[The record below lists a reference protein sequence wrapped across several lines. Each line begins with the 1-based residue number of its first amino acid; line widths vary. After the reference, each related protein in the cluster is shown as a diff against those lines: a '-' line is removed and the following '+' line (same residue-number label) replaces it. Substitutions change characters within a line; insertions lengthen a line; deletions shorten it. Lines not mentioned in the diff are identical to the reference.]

1 MRITS
6 FSVKN
11 PQFTLVAFG
20 LVAALGVYAFL
31 HIPRAEDPY
40 FPTPNYGI
48 TAIYPGAGAEEVE
61 REVADEL
68 EEQLAELS
76 DIKHLRTRITDNVAF
91 VVVEFEAG
99 IDTDKKEDEVR
110 RQVAAARPN
119 LPPGVKSVEVRHWE
133 TTNVAILQ
141 LAITAPDAL
150 PAARL
155 EAAAEKL
162 IRRLEA
168 VPGVKG
174 VDGWAYP
181 EQEARVEL
189 DTGRLARH
197 NLSAGQVMAAL
208 AGGNAS
214 IPGGDVALG
223 ARRFDVKTSGAYDGV
238 DDLRATVLTPG
249 AGQIVTVGDVADV
262 VIRPADETYLGR
274 YNGQRAAFVTVQMRE
289 GENIFA
295 VRDAALAVVAAYR
308 PELTDGLAIAVG
320 FDQSKNVGHR
330 LGGLQ
335 RDFVIAIALVL
346 ITLIPLGLRASLV
359 VLVSIPTSL
368 AIGVA
373 LLWGFGYSLN
383 QLSIVGFV
391 VALGLLV
398 DDSIVVAENIARHLR
413 EGKTRTEAAIAA
425 SKQIGIAVLGC
436 TATLI
441 FAFVPLLFLPG
452 NAGAFIRSMPV
463 AVVATIAAS
472 LVVSLTLIPFFAS
485 RIMKQG
491 TPGHTGEHEGNWAFR
506 AMSKG
511 IERVYRPVLG
521 AAMRRPGVTLAA
533 TAALVAATVALVPRI
548 GFSLFPTAGIPQVMV
563 KIETA
568 DGTSLAGTDAVARA
582 AEAIVR
588 AEPGVTAVLTSVGE
602 GNPQVYYNVGPR
614 PPSSTV
620 ADLFVQLDHYDAA
633 TTPALLDRLRTKL
646 ATIPGAEITVR
657 EFENG
662 PPVDAPIAIRVF
674 GDDLAELRRLAADVA
689 KTLAATPGTRDV
701 RDPLAIGRTDVA
713 VDLDAA
719 KAALAGVPEVEVDRA
734 VRLAVSGLTVGTLRR
749 PDGDEIDLVVGL
761 PRPGRPDLGALDRL
775 EIPTVTGGHVP
786 FAHVADLR
794 LESSPRLIQHDGRQR
809 VVTVTAEVA
818 TTANAQRVTD
828 DVLARLAGL
837 PMPAGYRW
845 EAGGL
850 VESQKESFAGMGPAI
865 LIALFGVLAIL
876 VLEFKSFSATLI
888 VASVIPLGVAG
899 GLLALFL
906 AGETLSFTASIGFVA
921 LIGIEVKNSIL
932 LVDFT
937 NQLRAE
943 GVPLDDAIRRAGETR
958 FFPILL
964 TSMTA
969 IGGLIPL
976 VLEHSKLY
984 SPLALVLIGGLV
996 SSTILS
1002 RLVTPVMSK
1011 LLLRRTPAPEAAH
1024 EPAAA
1029 VPVSAVS

>member
-1 MRITS
+1 MRITE

-11 PQFTLVAFG
+11 PQFTLVAFM
-20 LVAALGVYAFL
+20 LVAALGVFSFFT
-31 HIPRAEDPY
+31 IPRAEDPY
-40 FPTPNYGI
+40 FPTPNFGI
-48 TAIYPGAGAEEVE
+48 VAVYPGAGPEQVE
-61 REVADEL
+61 REVADKI

-76 DIKHLRTRITDNVAF
+76 EIKHIRTRVEDNVAF
-91 VVVEFEAG
+91 IVVEFDAG
-99 IDTDKKEDEVR
+99 IDTAKKEDEVR

-119 LPPGVKSVEVRHWE
+119 LPPGVKSIEVRHWE

-141 LAITAPDAL
+141 LAITAPDAA
-150 PAARL
+150 AARV
-155 EAAAEKL
+155 EATADRL
-162 IRRLEA
+162 IKRLEA

-181 EQEARVEL
+181 EQVARVEL
-189 DTGRLARH
+189 DPGRLARH
-197 NLSAGQVMAAL
+197 NLSSGHVIAAL
-208 AGGNAS
+208 TGGNAS
-214 IPGGDVALG
+214 IPGGEVTLG
-223 ARRFDVKTSGAYDGV
+223 DRRFDVKTSGAYDDV
-238 DDLRATVLTPG
+238 DDVRATVLTPG

-262 VIRPADETYLGR
+262 VVRPADDTYLGR
-274 YNGQRAAFVTVQMRE
+274 YNGVRAAFVTVQMRA
-289 GENIFA
+289 GENIFE
-295 VRDAALAVVAAYR
+295 VRDAALATVDAFR
-308 PELTDGLAIAVG
+308 PELPPGMGIEVG
-320 FDQSKNVGHR
+320 FDQSKNVEHR
-330 LGGLQ
+330 LGGLE
-335 RDFVIAIALVL
+335 RDFAIAIVLVL

-373 LLWGFGYSLN
+373 LLYGLGYSLN

-391 VALGLLV
+391 LALGLLV

-413 EGKTRTEAAIAA
+413 DGKTRTEAAIAA
-425 SKQIGIAVLGC
+425 SKQIGIAVVGC

-463 AVVATIAAS
+463 AVVVTIAAS
-472 LVVSLTLIPFFAS
+472 LVVSLTLIPFLAS
-485 RIMKQG
+485 RIMK
-491 TPGHTGEHEGNWAFR
+491 GHGAGETHTGNWAYR

-511 IERVYRPVLG
+511 IETAYRPVLA
-521 AAMRRPGVTLAA
+521 AAMRRPLITLAA
-533 TAALVAATVALVPRI
+533 TAAVVAGALSLVPRI

-563 KIETA
+563 KIETP
-568 DGTSLAGTDAVARA
+568 DGTSLAGTDAVARQ

-588 AEPGVTAVLTSVGE
+588 AEPGVKAILTSVGQ

-614 PPSSTV
+614 QQSSTV
-620 ADLFVQLDHYDAA
+620 ADLFVQLDRYDADA
-633 TTPALLDRLRTKL
+633 TPALLDRLRAEL
-646 ATIPGAEITVR
+646 ASIPGAEITIR

-662 PPVDAPIAIRVF
+662 PPIEAPVAIRVF
-674 GDDLAELRRLAADVA
+674 GDDLAELQRQATVVADV
-689 KTLAATPGTRDV
+689 LAHTPGTRDV
-701 RDPLAIGRTDVA
+701 RNPLALGRTDVA
-713 VDLDAA
+713 VELDPQRAA
-719 KAALAGVPEVEVDRA
+719 MAGVPEVEVDRA
-734 VRLAVSGLTVGTLRR
+734 VRLAVSGLTVGTLQRAE
-749 PDGDEIDLVVGL
+749 GEEIDLVVGL
-761 PRPGRPDLGALDRL
+761 PRPARPDLGALDQV

-786 FAHVADLR
+786 FAHVADLG
-794 LESSPRLIQHDGRQR
+794 LTSSPRLIQHDGRQR
-809 VVTVTAEVA
+809 VVTVTAEVV
-818 TTANAQRVTD
+818 TGANAQRVTAD
-828 DVLARLAGL
+828 ALGRIAKL

-850 VESQKESFAGMGPAI
+850 VESQKESFSGMGPAI

-876 VLEFKSFSATLI
+876 VLEFRSFAATLI
-888 VASVIPLGVAG
+888 VASVIPLGAAG
-899 GLLALFL
+899 GLVALFL

-964 TSMTA
+964 TSLTA

-984 SPLALVLIGGLV
+984 SPLAIVLIGGLV

-1011 LLLRRTPAPEAAH
+1011 LLLRRQPAPEPATALHAA
-1024 EPAAA
+1024 PATAG
-1029 VPVSAVS
+1029 

>member
-11 PQFTLVAFG
+11 PQFTLVAF
-20 LVAALGVYAFL
+20 LCVAALGVYSFFA
-31 HIPRAEDPY
+31 IPRAEDPY
-40 FPTPNYGI
+40 FPTPNYSVV
-48 TAIYPGAGAEEVE
+48 AIYPGASAEQVE
-61 REVADEL
+61 REVADEI
-68 EEQLAELS
+68 EEQLAELGE
-76 DIKHLRTRITDNVAF
+76 IKHLRTRIEDNVAF
-91 VVVEFEAG
+91 ILVEFEAG
-99 IDTDKKEDEVR
+99 IDTSEKEDEVR

-119 LPPGVKSVEVRHWE
+119 LPPGVKSVEVKHFE

-141 LAITAPDAL
+141 LALTAKDGAS
-150 PAARL
+150 PAQI
-155 EAAAEKL
+155 EATADKL
-162 IRRLEA
+162 VKRLEA
-168 VPGVKG
+168 VHGVKD
-174 VDGWAYP
+174 VEGWAYP
-181 EQEARVEL
+181 EQVARVEL
-189 DTGRLARH
+189 DPGRLARH
-197 NLSAGQVMAAL
+197 NLSSGQVIAAL
-208 AGGNAS
+208 SGANAS

-223 ARRFDVKTSGAYDGV
+223 DRKFDVKTSGAYDRV
-238 DDLRATVLTPG
+238 EDITHTVLTPG

-262 VIRPADETYLGR
+262 VLRPADDTYLGR
-274 YNGQRAAFVTVQMRE
+274 YNGERAAFITVQMRE

-295 VRDAALAVVAAYR
+295 VRDAALATVDGFRA
-308 PELTDGLAIAVG
+308 ELPPGMAIDVG
-320 FDQSKNVGHR
+320 FDQSKNVAHR
-330 LGGLQ
+330 LGGLE
-335 RDFVIAIALVL
+335 RDFAIAIVLVL

-373 LLWGFGYSLN
+373 LLYGLGYSLN

-391 VALGLLV
+391 LALGLLV

-413 EGKTRTEAAIAA
+413 DGMSRTDAAIAA
-425 SKQIGIAVLGC
+425 SKQIGIAVVGC

-463 AVVATIAAS
+463 AVVVTIAAS
-472 LVVSLTLIPFFAS
+472 LVVSLTLIPFLAS
-485 RIMKQG
+485 RIMK
-491 TPGHTGEHEGNWAFR
+491 GHGGGKHDGNLAYR
-506 AMSKG
+506 AMSKA
-511 IERVYRPVLG
+511 IETAYRPVLA
-521 AAMRRPGVTLAA
+521 AAMRRPLVTLAL
-533 TAALVAATVALVPRI
+533 TAAVVAGAFALVPRI

-563 KIETA
+563 KIETP
-568 DGTSLAGTDAVARA
+568 DGTSLAGTDAVARE

-588 AEPGVTAVLTSVGE
+588 ATPGVTAVLTSVGQ

-614 PPSSTV
+614 QQSSTV

-633 TTPALLDRLRTKL
+633 GTPALLDRLRADL
-646 ATIPGAEITVR
+646 AAIPGAEITVR

-662 PPVDAPIAIRVF
+662 PPIEAPIAIRVF
-674 GDDLAELRRLAADVA
+674 GDDLAELRRQATAVAD
-689 KTLAATPGTRDV
+689 TLAHIPGTRDV
-701 RDPLAIGRTDVA
+701 RNPLAIGRTDVE
-713 VDLDAA
+713 VELDAQR
-719 KAALAGVPEVEVDRA
+719 AALTGVAEVEVDRA
-734 VRLAVSGLTVGTLRR
+734 VRLAVTGLTVGTLQQ
-749 PDGDEIDLVVGL
+749 GEGEEIDLVVGL
-761 PRPGRPDLGALDRL
+761 PRPARPDLGALDRL

-794 LESSPRLIQHDGRQR
+794 LVSSPRLIQHDGRQR
-809 VVTVTAEVA
+809 VVTVTAEVM
-818 TTANAQRVTD
+818 TNANAARVTQD
-828 DVLARLAGL
+828 ALARVDAL
-837 PMPAGYRW
+837 PLPAGYRW

-850 VESQKESFAGMGPAI
+850 VESQKESFGGMGPAI

-888 VASVIPLGVAG
+888 VASVIPLGAAG
-899 GLLALFL
+899 GLVALFL

-943 GVPLDDAIRRAGETR
+943 GVPLDEAIRRAGETR

-984 SPLALVLIGGLV
+984 SPLAIVLIGGLV

-1011 LLLRRTPAPEAAH
+1011 LLLRRRPTVAITVPA
-1024 EPAAA
+1024 
-1029 VPVSAVS
+1029 

>member
-1 MRITS
+1 VRITQ
-6 FSVKN
+6 FAVKN
-11 PQFTLVAFG
+11 PQFTLVAFV
-20 LVAALGVYAFL
+20 LVAALGVFSFL

-48 TAIYPGAGAEEVE
+48 TAIYPGAGPEEVE
-61 REVADEL
+61 REVADEI
-68 EEQLAELS
+68 EEQVAELA
-76 DIKHLRTRITDNVAF
+76 DIKHIRTRIVDNVAF
-91 VVVEFEAG
+91 IVVEFEAG
-99 IDTDKKEDEVR
+99 IDTAKKEDEVR

-119 LPPGVKSVEVRHWE
+119 LPPGVRSVEVRHWE

-141 LAITAPDAL
+141 LAITGPSASDAQ
-150 PAARL
+150 L
-155 EAAAEKL
+155 EATAEKL

-168 VPGVKG
+168 VKGVKA

-189 DTGRLARH
+189 DPGRLARH
-197 NLSAGQVMAAL
+197 NLSANQVIGAL

-223 ARRFDVKTSGAYDGV
+223 DRRFDVKTSGAYKGV
-238 DDLRATVLTPG
+238 DDIRATVLSVG
-249 AGQIVTVGDVADV
+249 AGQILTVGDVADV
-262 VIRPADETYLGR
+262 VIRPADATYLGR
-274 YNGQRAAFVTVQMRE
+274 YNGVRSAFVTVQMRA
-289 GENIFA
+289 GENIFD
-295 VRDAALAVVAAYR
+295 VRDAALAAVDAFR
-308 PELTDGLAIAVG
+308 PELPPGMGIEIG
-320 FDQSKNVGHR
+320 FDQSANVDHR
-330 LGGLQ
+330 LGGLF
-335 RDFVIAIALVL
+335 RDFAIAIVLVL
-346 ITLIPLGLRASLV
+346 VTLIPLGLRASLV

-373 LLWGFGYSLN
+373 LLYGLGYSLN

-391 VALGLLV
+391 LALGLLV

-425 SKQIGIAVLGC
+425 SKQIGIAVVGC

-452 NAGAFIRSMPV
+452 NAGEFIRSMPV
-463 AVVATIAAS
+463 AVVVTIAAS
-472 LVVSLTLIPFFAS
+472 LVVSLTLIPFLAS
-485 RIMKQG
+485 RIMKG
-491 TPGHTGEHEGNWAFR
+491 DAHGGHGGNWAYR

-511 IERVYRPVLG
+511 IEGAYRPVLA
-521 AAMRRPGVTLAA
+521 AAMRRPIITLAA
-533 TAALVAATVALVPRI
+533 TAAIVAGAVALVPRI

-563 KIETA
+563 KIETP
-568 DGTSLAGTDAVARA
+568 DGTSLAATDEVARA
-582 AEAIVR
+582 AEAIVL
-588 AEPGVTAVLTSVGE
+588 AEPGVAGVLTSVGQ

-614 PPSSTV
+614 QPSPTV
-620 ADLFVQLDHYDAA
+620 SDLFVQLDRYDAA
-633 TTPALLDRLRTKL
+633 ETPALLDRLRTKL
-646 ATIPGAEITVR
+646 AAIPGAEITVR

-662 PPVDAPIAIRVF
+662 PPIEAPVAIRVF
-674 GDDLAELRRLAADVA
+674 GDDLDELRRIAGEVET
-689 KTLAATPGTRDV
+689 TLEATPGTRDV
-701 RDPLAIGRTDVA
+701 RNPLALGRTDIA
-713 VDLDAA
+713 VELDPQR
-719 KAALAGVPEVEVDRA
+719 AALAGVQEVEVDRA
-734 VRLAVSGLTVGTLRR
+734 VRLAISGLTVGTLQRAE
-749 PDGDEIDLVVGL
+749 GDEIDLVVGL
-761 PRPGRPDLGALDRL
+761 ARPGKPDLGALERL

-786 FAHVADLR
+786 FAHVADLG
-794 LESSPRLIQHDGRQR
+794 LASTPRLIQHDGRQR
-809 VVTVTAEVA
+809 VVTVTAEVM
-818 TTANAQRVTD
+818 TGANAQRVTD
-828 DVLARLAGL
+828 AVLDRISRLPL
-837 PMPAGYRW
+837 PSGYRW

-888 VASVIPLGVAG
+888 VASVIPLGAAG
-899 GLLALFL
+899 GLVALFL

-943 GVPLDDAIRRAGETR
+943 GVPLDEAIRKAGETR

-964 TSMTA
+964 TSLTA
-969 IGGLIPL
+969 IGGMIPL
-976 VLEHSKLY
+976 VLEHSNLY

-1011 LLLRRTPAPEAAH
+1011 LLLKKQTVEVRSAASAGGPQVVQQAPA
-1024 EPAAA
+1024 
-1029 VPVSAVS
+1029 

>member
-1 MRITS
+1 VRITA

-11 PQFTLVAFG
+11 PQFTLVAF
-20 LVAALGVYAFL
+20 LCVAALGVYSFFA
-31 HIPRAEDPY
+31 IPRAEDPY
-40 FPTPNYGI
+40 FPTPNFGVV
-48 TAIYPGAGAEEVE
+48 AVYPGASPEQVE
-61 REVADEL
+61 KEVADKL

-76 DIKHLRTRITDNVAF
+76 EIKHLRTRISDNVAF
-91 VVVEFEAG
+91 IVVEFEAG
-99 IDTDKKEDEVR
+99 IDTAKKEDEVR
-110 RQVAAARPN
+110 RQVAAARPE
-119 LPPGVKSVEVRHWE
+119 LPPGVRSVEVKHWE

-141 LAITAPDAL
+141 LALTAPDPSTT
-150 PAARL
+150 PATIERT
-155 EAAAEKL
+155 AEKL
-162 IRRLEA
+162 VKRLEA

-181 EQEARVEL
+181 EEEARVEL
-189 DTGRLARH
+189 DPGRLARN
-197 NLSAGQVMAAL
+197 NLSAGQVIAAL
-208 AGGNAS
+208 SGGNAS
-214 IPGGDVALG
+214 IPGGEVALG
-223 ARRFDVKTSGAYDGV
+223 DRRFDVKTSGAYEDV
-238 DDLRATVLTPG
+238 DDIRTTVLTPG

-262 VIRPADETYLGR
+262 VIRPADDTYLGR
-274 YNGQRAAFVTVQMRE
+274 YNGERAAFVTVQMRA

-295 VRDAALAVVAAYR
+295 VRDAALAVADAFR
-308 PELTDGLAIAVG
+308 AELPPGMGMQVG
-320 FDQSKNVGHR
+320 FDQSANVQHR
-330 LGGLQ
+330 LGGLE
-335 RDFVIAIALVL
+335 RDFAIAIVLVL
-346 ITLIPLGLRASLV
+346 VTLIPLGLRASLV

-373 LLWGFGYSLN
+373 LLYGLGYSLN

-391 VALGLLV
+391 LALGLLV

-413 EGKTRTEAAIAA
+413 DGKTRTEAAIAA
-425 SKQIGIAVLGC
+425 SKQIGIAVVGC

-452 NAGAFIRSMPV
+452 NAGEFIRSMPV
-463 AVVATIAAS
+463 AVVVTIAAS
-472 LVVSLTLIPFFAS
+472 LVVSLTLIPFLAS
-485 RIMKQG
+485 RIMKS
-491 TPGHTGEHEGNWAFR
+491 GHGEKHEGNLAYR

-511 IERVYRPVLG
+511 IETAYRPVLA
-521 AAMRRPGVTLAA
+521 AAMRRPFVTLAL
-533 TAALVAATVALVPRI
+533 TAGVVVGAFMLVPRI

-563 KIETA
+563 TIETPE
-568 DGTSLAGTDAVARA
+568 GTSLAGTDQVARA

-588 AEPGVTAVLTSVGE
+588 REKGVKAILTSVGQ

-614 PPSSTV
+614 QESSTV
-620 ADLFVQLDHYDAA
+620 ADLFVQLDGYDATA
-633 TTPALLDRLRTKL
+633 TPALLDSLRVEL
-646 ATIPGAEITVR
+646 AKIPGAEITVR

-662 PPVDAPIAIRVF
+662 PPIEAPIAIRVF
-674 GDDLAELRRLAADVA
+674 GDDLDELRRQAATVA
-689 KTLAATPGTRDV
+689 DTLAHIGGTRDV
-701 RDPLAIGRTDVA
+701 RNPLAIGRTDLA
-713 VDLDAA
+713 VELDGQR
-719 KAALAGVPEVEVDRA
+719 AALAGVAEVDVDRA
-734 VRLAVSGLTVGTLRR
+734 VRLAITGLTVGQLQR
-749 PDGDEIDLVVGL
+749 DEGDEIALVVGL

-786 FAHVADLR
+786 FAHVADVGLA
-794 LESSPRLIQHDGRQR
+794 SSPRLIQHDGRQR
-809 VVTVTAEVA
+809 VVTVTAEVV
-818 TTANAQRVTD
+818 TGANAQRVTD
-828 DVLARLAGL
+828 AALAKIAEL
-837 PMPAGYRW
+837 PLPAGYRW

-888 VASVIPLGVAG
+888 VASVIPLGAAG
-899 GLLALFL
+899 GLFALFL

-943 GVPLDDAIRRAGETR
+943 GVPLDEAIRRAGETR

-964 TSMTA
+964 TSLTA
-969 IGGLIPL
+969 IGGLVPL

-984 SPLALVLIGGLV
+984 SPLAIVLIGGLV

-1011 LLLRRTPAPEAAH
+1011 LLLRRQPAPAADPSPPH
-1024 EPAAA
+1024 AAPAAA
-1029 VPVSAVS
+1029 